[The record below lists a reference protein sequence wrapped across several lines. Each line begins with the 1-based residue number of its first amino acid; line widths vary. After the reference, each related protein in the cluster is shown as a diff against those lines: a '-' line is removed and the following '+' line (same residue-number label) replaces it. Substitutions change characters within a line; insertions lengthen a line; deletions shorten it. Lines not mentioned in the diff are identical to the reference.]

1 MATIS
6 VPFGYPHAILPS
18 FNEDLLND
26 LKNRPGYAAKYLT
39 AAADDSDEALLVALR
54 DVASARTGMTGL
66 AEATSFIGLT
76 TQYTSKMR
84 SFRFFGV
91 ALLVGC
97 AALTFAPRVPA
108 QGRGGGPDLTKVR
121 EARNATEAELE
132 SIAIINRKVMVTMRD
147 GKRMAADVYRPKD
160 ASKRYGTIFVRTPYN
175 FNYWD
180 VRTGAPRDMRA
191 ELEAVKRGYVYVEMN
206 ERGHFFS
213 EGNYDILGPPLTD
226 GVDEFNWMSSQS
238 WSNGKVGTIGCSS
251 TAEWQMGVAGQGV
264 PSYAAMIPQGFGA
277 GVGKVGPYYEQG
289 NWYRGGAVQM
299 LFIAW
304 ISGEQ
309 NQIRPM
315 FPPNTSQEDLI
326 RASKAFDLAQQL
338 PPVDWAKALR
348 YLPEMDIIKA
358 VDGPHGIFADK
369 MPVDTG
375 GAMIQRAPNDPA
387 WYKGGL
393 WHEDHPINV
402 PGFWFMSWYDVSV
415 GPNLAAYNSTRQHA
429 RPDIANQQY
438 AVIAPTLHCSYTRA
452 TEDTVVGERSMGDAR
467 LDYGELQYAWF
478 DHFLKG
484 EDNHI
489 LEKMPKVKY
498 YVMGSNKW
506 ETSDTWPPQGATPK
520 TFYLSS
526 AGKANT
532 LNGDGTLAGGPP
544 NVDKAD
550 GFIYDP
556 REPVSSYGGNVCCTG
571 NAVTGGAFDQRKME
585 ERPDVLVYTTE
596 PFKEGTEVSGPI
608 DVTLYVSSDVKDTD
622 FTVKIIDVAPNGPA
636 YNLDETIQRVRYR
649 NGYDKPIA
657 FMEKGKVYKVTLQP
671 MTTSNYFAAGHS
683 IRIEVSSSNF
693 PRFDRNMNT
702 GGNNYDETVGV
713 VAHNQVHHSRE
724 YPSQITVDVVKRG
737 GADSTRSAA
746 QR

>member
-1 MATIS
+1 M
-6 VPFGYPHAILPS
+6 
-18 FNEDLLND
+18 
-26 LKNRPGYAAKYLT
+26 
-39 AAADDSDEALLVALR
+39 
-54 DVASARTGMTGL
+54 RTLQFFLIAGL
-66 AEATSFIGLT
+66 IFS
-76 TQYTSKMR
+76 
-84 SFRFFGV
+84 
-91 ALLVGC
+91 
-97 AALTFAPRVPA
+97 
-108 QGRGGGPDLTKVR
+108 QGRGGGDPKVR
-121 EARNATEAELE
+121 EERNKTEAELE
-132 SIAIINRKVMVTMRD
+132 SIAIIDRKVMVTMRD
-147 GKRMAADVYRPKD
+147 GKRMAADIYRPKD
-160 ASKRYGTIFVRTPYN
+160 SSKKYGTIFVRTPYN

-180 VRTGAPRDMRA
+180 VRTGAPRNMAA

-251 TAEWQMGVAGQGV
+251 TAEWQMGVAGMGI

-375 GAMIQRAPNDPA
+375 GAMIKRTPNDPA

-415 GPNLAAYNSTRQHA
+415 GPNLAAYNSTRKNA
-429 RPDIANQQY
+429 RPEIGNQQY

-452 TEDTVVGERSMGDAR
+452 TEDTKVGERSMGDAR
-467 LDYGELQYAWF
+467 LDYSAMQYDWF

-498 YVMGSNKW
+498 FVMGANKW
-506 ETSDTWPPQGATPK
+506 ETSDTWPPKGATPL

-532 LNGDGTLAGGPP
+532 LNGDGTLASGPP

-550 GFIYDP
+550 AFIYDP

-585 ERPDVLVYTTE
+585 ERPDILVYTTE

-608 DVTLYVSSDVKDTD
+608 DVTLYVSSDAKDTD
-622 FTVKIIDVAPNGPA
+622 FTVKIIDVGPNAPA

-657 FMEKGKVYKVTLQP
+657 MMEKGKVYKVTLQP

-693 PRFDRNMNT
+693 PRFDRNLNT
-702 GGNNYDETVGV
+702 GGNNYDETEGV
-713 VAHNQVHHSRE
+713 VAHNEVHHSRQ
-724 YPSQITVDVVKRG
+724 YPSSVTVSVVKK
-737 GADSTRSAA
+737 
-746 QR
+746 